1 MEIKCLQ
8 NILQLSLALI
18 SLLARK
24 VLQARLEITE
34 ELIAQS
40 AGTACIP
47 EPCAEICLKQPE
59 KLFIQNILSR
69 LVGAAQG
76 KNQAL
81 AAAPT
86 ILLNL

>member
-18 SLLARK
+18 SLLAKK

-40 AGTACIP
+40 ACIP

-69 LVGAAQG
+69 LVGAAQ
-76 KNQAL
+76 AL